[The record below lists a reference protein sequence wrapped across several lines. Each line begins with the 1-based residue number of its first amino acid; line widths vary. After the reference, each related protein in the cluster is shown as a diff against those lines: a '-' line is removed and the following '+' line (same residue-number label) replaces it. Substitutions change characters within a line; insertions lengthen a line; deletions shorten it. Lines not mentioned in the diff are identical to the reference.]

1 MQSINGQ
8 HETFQQSAAGQ
19 PSRLSVEELARAVR
33 AADPAAIVVL
43 PRILRRVIKQHRDL
57 GGFAYK
63 VPHRKSYVIDR
74 QPLLEIADHWELG
87 VEGHE
92 ALPERVILIA
102 RPNPRKL
109 AAMTA
114 EAALTRCWRLLFHA
128 RVHLALEEQAAAGK
142 FSTPVVRRRMLQL
155 GLTEFE
161 EIRNVLRQEGMLLP
175 PHEDR
180 NVYIEFAATYLELQR
195 FAPSFLKRY
204 FPALEDHA
212 AVDGVLAQDVDAE
225 ELFRATRPRGAP
237 EPSDVAP
244 LNDDDVFRPE
254 ATYPRASRCRPRGRR
269 SRGIAGCC
277 GGRSGRPRRGTWWA
291 RPSIVRGPRATRRRM
306 RSPRHKPRSRP
317 TSRTWSTGCARPWG
331 CTIRT
336 STSGRTRCWHW
347 QRRRRAASGRPR
359 PGCCTTCRR
368 RASITSATCT
378 RWMWWSGRCRWA
390 AGR

>member
-1 MQSINGQ
+1 M
-8 HETFQQSAAGQ
+8 
-19 PSRLSVEELARAVR
+19 RLSVEELARAVR

-43 PRILRRVIKQHRDL
+43 PRILRRVIKQHCDL

-74 QPLLEIADHWELG
+74 KSLLDIADHWELG

-92 ALPERVILIA
+92 VLPERVILIA

-128 RVHLALEEQAAAGK
+128 RVHLTLEEQAAAGK
-142 FSTPVVRRRMLQL
+142 FSTPAIRRRMLQL

-175 PHEDR
+175 PPDDR

-225 ELFRATRPRGAP
+225 ELFHATRPRGAP

-244 LNDDDVFRPE
+244 LNNDDGLPAGGDAPE
-254 ATYPRASRCRPRGRR
+254 GEPLSP
-269 SRGIAGCC
+269 
-277 GGRSGRPRRGTWWA
+277 A
-291 RPSIVRGPRATRRRM
+291 RPSKSRYRRMLRRAQRPAAAGNVVGAAIYRAGPHATRRRT

-317 TSRTWSTGCARPWG
+317 TLRTWSTGCDRPWG
-331 CTIRT
+331 CTIRA
-336 STSGRTRCWHW
+336 STSGKTRFWLW
-347 QRRRRAASGRPR
+347 SPRRRGASGRPR
-359 PGCCTTCRR
+359 PGCSTTCRR
-368 RASITSATCT
+368 RASITSAICT
-378 RWMWWSGRCRWA
+378 RWAWSSGRCRWA